1 MNRVFKRCLITG
13 IAGSGGSY
21 LAEYILKKSPST
33 KIFGFRRSP
42 GYTNYLKKKYKSK
55 VLISKIDLS
64 NFKSLKRKL
73 KTVNPDVIF
82 HLASNAD
89 VRNSFFEPLKFSENN
104 NMITV
109 NLLESLRQ
117 INSKAIIM
125 ICSTSEVYGN
135 VKKKNMPIKENQQI
149 APINPYAVTKA
160 FQDLMSQ
167 VYQKTF
173 GLNIIIT
180 RMFSYMNARR
190 DNLFQTAFASQI
202 AAIEEGE
209 LNYMK
214 HGNLKSKR
222 TIIDTHDAMEAYW
235 LAAKKGKIGE
245 IYNICGS
252 QKISVH
258 DFLKKLISF
267 SNKNIVYK
275 VDKNLLRPNDIDL
288 QIADSIKFQNDTGW
302 KPKIN
307 LNLAILNLLN
317 ECRKKKNLIK

>member
-1 MNRVFKRCLITG
+1 MDRVFKRCLITG

-33 KIFGFRRSP
+33 KIFGFRRSS
-42 GYTNYLKKKYKSK
+42 GYSNYLKQKYKSK
-55 VLISKIDLS
+55 VLISKIDLN
-64 NFKSLKRKL
+64 NFNYLKRKL
-73 KTVNPDVIF
+73 KVIKPDVIF

-89 VRNSFFEPLKFSENN
+89 VRNSFFQPLKFSENN

-109 NLLESLRQ
+109 NLLEALRQ
-117 INSKAIIM
+117 IKSKAIIV

-149 APINPYAVTKA
+149 APINPYAVTKV

-173 GLNIIIT
+173 GLNIIVT

-190 DNLFQTAFASQI
+190 NNLFQTAFANQI
-202 AAIEEGE
+202 AAIERGK
-209 LNYMK
+209 LKYLR

-235 LAAKKGKIGE
+235 LAAKNGKIGE

-252 QKISVH
+252 QKISVNH
-258 DFLKKLISF
+258 FLKKLISF
-267 SNKNIVYK
+267 SNKNIK
-275 VDKNLLRPNDIDL
+275 CKLDKNLVRPKDIDL
-288 QIADSIKFQNDTGW
+288 QISDFKKFQRDTGW
-302 KPKIN
+302 KPKTN

-317 ECRKKKNLIK
+317 ECRKNKSY

>member
-33 KIFGFRRSP
+33 KIFGFRRSK
-42 GYTNYLKKKYKSK
+42 GYENYLKKKYKSK
-55 VLISKIDLS
+55 ISISKIDLN
-64 NFKSLKRKL
+64 NFNQLKSKL
-73 KTVNPDVIF
+73 KIVKPDVIF

-89 VRNSFFEPLKFSENN
+89 VRNSFFEPLKFSVNN

-109 NLLESLRQ
+109 KLLEALRQ
-117 INSKAIIM
+117 IKSKAIII

-135 VKKKNMPIKENQQI
+135 VKKKNMPIKETQQI
-149 APINPYAVTKA
+149 APINPYAVTKV

-167 VYQKTF
+167 VYEKTF
-173 GLNIIIT
+173 GLNIIVT

-190 DNLFQTAFASQI
+190 NNLFQTAFANQI
-202 AAIEEGE
+202 AAIEKGK
-209 LNYMK
+209 LKYLR
-214 HGNLKSKR
+214 HGNLTSKR

-235 LAAKKGKIGE
+235 LAAKKGKVGQ

-252 QKISVH
+252 QKISIN

-267 SNKNIVYK
+267 SNKKINYK
-275 VDKNLLRPNDIDL
+275 LDKNLVRPNDIDL
-288 QIADSIKFQNDTGW
+288 QISDFKKFQRDTGW
-302 KPKIN
+302 KPKTN

-317 ECRKKKNLIK
+317 ECRKNKSY

>member
-1 MNRVFKRCLITG
+1 MDRVFKRCLITG

-33 KIFGFRRSP
+33 KIFGFRRSS
-42 GYTNYLKKKYKSK
+42 GYSNYLKQKYKSK
-55 VLISKIDLS
+55 VLISKIDLN
-64 NFKSLKRKL
+64 NFNYLKRKL
-73 KTVNPDVIF
+73 KVIKPDVIF

-89 VRNSFFEPLKFSENN
+89 VRNSFFQPLKFSENN

-109 NLLESLRQ
+109 NLLEALRQ
-117 INSKAIIM
+117 IKSKAIIV

-149 APINPYAVTKA
+149 APINPYAVTKV

-173 GLNIIIT
+173 GLNIIVT

-190 DNLFQTAFASQI
+190 NNLFQTAFANQI
-202 AAIEEGE
+202 AAIEKGK
-209 LNYMK
+209 LKYLR

-245 IYNICGS
+245 IYNIGGN
-252 QKISVH
+252 
-258 DFLKKLISF
+258 KLISVENF
-267 SNKNIVYK
+267 LKMLIRLSK
-275 VDKNLLRPNDIDL
+275 VKIITKQDPKLMRPQDVDI
-288 QIADSIKFQNDTGW
+288 QIPSSKKFQKHTGWRPKIKFESSVE
-302 KPKIN
+302 K
-307 LNLAILNLLN
+307 LLN
-317 ECRKKKNLIK
+317 ECRSMTNE

>member
-1 MNRVFKRCLITG
+1 MGRVFKRCLITG

-21 LAEYILKKSPST
+21 LAEYILKESPST
-33 KIFGFRRSP
+33 KIFGFRRSS
-42 GYTNYLKKKYKSK
+42 GYSNYLKKKYKSK
-55 VLISKIDLS
+55 VLISKIDLK
-64 NFKSLKRKL
+64 NFNDFKRKL
-73 KTVNPDVIF
+73 KIVKPDVIF

-89 VRNSFFEPLKFSENN
+89 VRDSFFKPLKFSENN

-109 NLLESLRQ
+109 NLLEALRQ
-117 INSKAIIM
+117 IKSKAIIV

-135 VKKKNMPIKENQQI
+135 VKKKNMPIRENQQI
-149 APINPYAVTKA
+149 APINPYAVTKV

-173 GLNIIIT
+173 GLNIIVT

-190 DNLFQTAFASQI
+190 NNLFQTAFANQI
-202 AAIEEGE
+202 AAIEKGK
-209 LNYMK
+209 LRYLR

-252 QKISVH
+252 HKISVNH
-258 DFLKKLISF
+258 FLKKLISF
-267 SNKNIVYK
+267 SNKNIK
-275 VDKNLLRPNDIDL
+275 CRLDKNLVRPNDIDL
-288 QIADSIKFQNDTGW
+288 QISDFKKFQRDTGW
-302 KPKIN
+302 KPKTN

-317 ECRKKKNLIK
+317 ECRKNKFY